1 MNDDRTVRFLNIRE
15 VEALT
20 RLSPTTINR
29 LEKRGAFPRRRHPS
43 PRRIFWLES
52 EILDFLQS
60 SNPGGRNESV
70 PERA

>member
-29 LEKRGAFPRRRHPS
+29 LEKHGAFPRRRRPR

-52 EILDFLQS
+52 EILDFLKS
-60 SNPGGRNESV
+60 SSPGRRNESAS
-70 PERA
+70 ERA